1 MKSYADILRELREDR
16 DLTQSQVARVLGTTQ
31 QVYSRYERGSTRCRC
46 TICGRCA
53 FTIISA
59 RIMYWVCPKRAGGP
73 GKERMKRKHLE
84 NVNVSLV
91 KLEKVE
97 YNILESA

>member
-1 MKSYADILRELREDR
+1 M
-16 DLTQSQVARVLGTTQ
+16 
-31 QVYSRYERGSTRCRC
+31 
-46 TICGRCA
+46 
-53 FTIISA
+53 SA
-59 RIMYWVCPKRAGGP
+59 RIMYWACPKRAGGP
-73 GKERMKRKHLE
+73 GKERVKRKHLE